1 MNVIRGKRRQ
11 ISSSGGTSP
20 DTMSTNPPDMGVD
33 ISSTDYA
40 SRRRELMKMMA
51 DLKSMGCVF
60 VDLTA

>member
-1 MNVIRGKRRQ
+1 MNVFLSKRRQ
-11 ISSSGGTSP
+11 NSSSGATSP

>member
-1 MNVIRGKRRQ
+1 
-11 ISSSGGTSP
+11 
-20 DTMSTNPPDMGVD
+20 MSTNPPDMGVD